1 MIQMND
7 VVARLSE
14 IDAAAQ
20 QIVDQAAGKKKELN
34 SKSLEERKTFDQELE
49 SKTKETLEELSDRL
63 EEKNRQRLEDMKA
76 ENEKALKELE
86 QTYQSNHAQLAEEL
100 FKKVIEVS

>member
-20 QIVDQAAGKKKELN
+20 QIVDQAASRKKELT
-34 SKSLEERKTFDQELE
+34 SKNLGG
-49 SKTKETLEELSDRL
+49 
-63 EEKNRQRLEDMKA
+63 A
-76 ENEKALKELE
+76 EGL
-86 QTYQSNHAQLAEEL
+86 
-100 FKKVIEVS
+100 

>member
-49 SKTKETLEELSDRL
+49 SKTKERL

>member
-20 QIVDQAAGKKKELN
+20 QIVDQAASRKKELT
-34 SKSLEERKTFDQELE
+34 SKNLEERKGFDEELE
-49 SKTKETLEELSDRL
+49 SKTKETLAELSDRL
-63 EEKNRQRLEDMKA
+63 EEKNRQRLEDMKT
-76 ENEKALKELE
+76 ENEQALAHLE
-86 QTYQSNHAQLAEEL
+86 QTYQSSHTQMAEQL
-100 FKKVIEVS
+100 FRRVIEVS